1 MDQDLLNNSA
11 EFARDV
17 SHTNPTDPD
26 TDSDGM
32 PDGWEVIHAL
42 WDPLTAKPN
51 LSPLDGTDAY
61 LDPDWDGINYT
72 LQTDE
77 EGNYIIN
84 QGDYNGDGYIDP
96 VLENES
102 FCNVEE
108 YLYGIDLNRDGIND
122 LTPHPNLYDT
132 DEDEIPDGWEA
143 LLNDNDD
150 DMISNWYELVYGLNP
165 FDPDGINGSK
175 GDPDEDGFTNLQ
187 EFWNNTNPRD
197 PESNPDTIPG
207 AMAGIPRPPEW
218 YMRELRAEGLK
229 D

>member
-1 MDQDLLNNSA
+1 MFTGRDIPAVGGPAGIQYHCGP
-11 EFARDV
+11 FA
-17 SHTNPTDPD
+17 DP
-26 TDSDGM
+26 
-32 PDGWEVIHAL
+32 
-42 WDPLTAKPN
+42 
-51 LSPLDGTDAY
+51 Y

-72 LQTDE
+72 LQTDPE
-77 EGNYIIN
+77 TGEYIIN
-84 QGDYNGDGYIDP
+84 QGDYNGDGRIDP

-122 LTPHPNLYDT
+122 LTPHPNMKDT
-132 DEDEIPDGWEA
+132 DGDEIPDGWEA

-150 DMISNWYELVYGLNP
+150 DRISNWYELVYGLNP
-165 FDPDGINGSK
+165 FDPEGINGSK

-207 AMAGIPRPPEW
+207 AMAGIPRPPEG
-218 YMRELRAEGLK
+218 YLEELIAEGR
-229 D
+229 DN